1 MMATTL
7 RDAHALRSSQSRP
20 LEASQQSPAT
30 PLLTR
35 LDHLVYA
42 TPDLDLG
49 IDTIEKLLGV
59 RATPGGQHPGLG
71 TRNALVAL
79 GPSSYL
85 EIIGPDP
92 EQPKPPAVV
101 ASASTS
107 SRRRAS
113 SPGSPRAPSWRSS
126 HVAAAGRGVTLGPV
140 TAGSRR
146 RPDGVVLSWRY
157 TDPNTVVADGLV
169 PFFIDWGTSPHPSA
183 SSTRG
188 ATLVQRA
195 RRTPRRDADAEDARC
210 SRSRSAR
217 AEGSDACDHRHDRQP
232 TRTGGAA
239 VMPGL
244 GIRDSGS
251 GIRDPGS
258 RLKVGRFCGA

>member
-1 MMATTL
+1 MFLRRLASLGLVILTL
-7 RDAHALRSSQSRP
+7 HHTSHA
-20 LEASQQSPAT
+20 QQPAGS

-42 TPDLDLG
+42 TPDLGLG

-92 EQPKPPAVV
+92 EKPKPA
-101 ASASTS
+101 
-107 SRRRAS
+107 SRRRFGIDELKA
-113 SPGSPRAPSWRSS
+113 PRIARWVVKGTELEKLVS
-126 HVAAAGRGVTLGPV
+126 AAASHGVTLGPV
-140 TAGSRR
+140 IPGSRR

-157 TDPNTVVADGLV
+157 TDPNTEVADGLV

-183 SSTRG
+183 TAARG
-188 ATLVQRA
+188 ATLVQV
-195 RRTPRRDADAEDARC
+195 
-210 SRSRSAR
+210 R
-217 AEGSDACDHRHDRQP
+217 AEHPDVARTQKMLDAL
-232 TRTGGAA
+232 
-239 VMPGL
+239 GL
-244 GIRDSGS
+244 D
-251 GIRDPGS
+251 
-258 RLKVGRFCGA
+258 LKVQKGSSPAIIATIDSPHGRV